1 MSLMTGS
8 LQKAT
13 PVGDRAF
20 ANPNV
25 ERDRREPRRRPPE
38 PTAEAQELELEAE
51 DEHHL
56 DDLA

>member
-1 MSLMTGS
+1 MTLMTGS

-20 ANPNV
+20 AHTSV

-38 PTAEAQELELEAE
+38 QTAEAQELELEPE
-51 DEHHL
+51 DKHCL